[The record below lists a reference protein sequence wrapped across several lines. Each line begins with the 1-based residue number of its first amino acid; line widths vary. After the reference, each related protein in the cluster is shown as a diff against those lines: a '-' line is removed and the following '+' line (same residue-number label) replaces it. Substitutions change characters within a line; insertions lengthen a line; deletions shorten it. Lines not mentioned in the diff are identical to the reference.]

1 MGQSEQCPV
10 FRLREE
16 ALELA
21 QHGLFGFPICREFSH
36 HATTEQCPA
45 PFIELELFCLDSLF
59 DARDFFLERLP
70 LFLLLLDQFLL
81 LRLQLG
87 ELIISIRHLCSSHL
101 GYIHA

>member
-21 QHGLFGFPICREFSH
+21 QHGPFGFPICREFSH
-36 HATTEQCPA
+36 HATTEQCRL
-45 PFIELELFCLDSLF
+45 PFIDLELFRLDTLF
-59 DARDFFLERLP
+59 DARDLFLQRLP

-87 ELIISIRHLCSSHL
+87 ELDISIRYLRSL
-101 GYIHA
+101 NLFQV